1 MEIDEMYKKAL
12 ANIDFFP
19 RYENLSNQ
27 HKRDWNNDPPVKI
40 SSAQMIELLGSLGH
54 KAKYI
59 KKENFYELEEE
70 IIGHFSFG
78 FHICFKYERTELIWL
93 VYNEKG
99 ASFGGPWTLFSRLLI
114 NPDYIIKYPVFRSID
129 ELKEILVGVFDIYE
143 DFKKEVIRLSESV

>member
-12 ANIDFFP
+12 CNIDFIS
-19 RYENLSNQ
+19 RYENLANQ
-27 HKRDWNNDPPVKI
+27 HKRDIHNNLSVKI

-78 FHICFKYERTELIWL
+78 FHICIKYEHTELIWL

-99 ASFGGPWTLFSRLLI
+99 ASFGGPWTLFPRLMI
-114 NPDYIIKYPVFRSID
+114 NPDYIIRDPIFNSID
-129 ELKEILVGVFDIYE
+129 ELKEILVGVFDIHE